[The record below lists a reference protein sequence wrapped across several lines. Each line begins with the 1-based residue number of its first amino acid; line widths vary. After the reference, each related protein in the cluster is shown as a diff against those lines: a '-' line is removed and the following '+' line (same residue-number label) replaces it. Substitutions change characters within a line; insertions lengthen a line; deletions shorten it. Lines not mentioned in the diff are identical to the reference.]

1 MSEPAES
8 FKVDL
13 PERLDSNSAQDIYVQ
28 IDAHKDKN
36 IELNGQQVTKIG
48 GLCLQ
53 VLISAKDEWARNS
66 LSFQFQ
72 SPSEA
77 LSEFLSKIG
86 RDDLMTPEAVCP

>member
-8 FKVDL
+8 FTVDL

-36 IELNGQQVTKIG
+36 IELNGAQVSKIG

-53 VLISAKDEWARNS
+53 VLITAKDEWARNS
-66 LSFQFQ
+66 LNLQIQ
-72 SPSEA
+72 SPSDA

-86 RDDLMTPEAVCP
+86 RDDLMTSEAVCP